1 MTDAR
6 TKQVPEIEALL
17 AERKK
22 YEQWLAQLDARKDA
36 TPAHVFVKVHADYT
50 ARLAE
55 AQAKLSAESAAVS
68 AMAAQMEESL
78 AKHEKQISDR
88 ADERA
93 EAELRAAVG
102 EFGAKEWDKLRTK
115 LDSAIADLST
125 ERDGIQRERDTLRAL
140 LTETAPV
147 EKAPEPVAPAALA
160 APAAKSEA
168 AVPLSPDANESPK
181 GDVDDIAFLR
191 SVLGRSTPYSSTP
204 APAPAPAISEPPT
217 GGTSGR
223 ASGRA
228 SVPVEKRP
236 SQSAPAIADSETKPA
251 PVRAS
256 VPVAAPVA
264 APAPEPVID
273 LPAMEVLPAYEPN
286 IPDTPRASGSARASG
301 ATARP
306 STGSSVVQP
315 RLSVP
320 ELFATP
326 EVPEDPSGP
335 RGSNDH
341 KPSRPSGTFGQ
352 ATPRTSEAVK
362 SLKCQECGT
371 LNYPTEWYCERCGGE
386 LAAF

>member
-22 YEQWLAQLDARKDA
+22 YEQWLAQLDARKDS
-36 TPAHVFVKVHADYT
+36 TPAHVFVKVHGDYT
-50 ARLAE
+50 SRLAE
-55 AQAKLSAESAAVS
+55 AQAKLSAESSTVR
-68 AMAAQMEESL
+68 AMASQLEESL
-78 AKHEKQISDR
+78 AKQEQQISDR
-88 ADERA
+88 TDERA

-115 LDSAIADLST
+115 LDSAIAELSSD
-125 ERDGIQRERDTLRAL
+125 RDGIQRELDTLRAL
-140 LTETAPV
+140 LTEV
-147 EKAPEPVAPAALA
+147 VPVAASAPPAA
-160 APAAKSEA
+160 APAPVAAAPAPRVSEA
-168 AVPLSPDANESPK
+168 KEAVREAEIEPAK

-191 SVLGRSTPYSSTP
+191 SVLGRSTPYSNTP
-204 APAPAPAISEPPT
+204 APAPAAPINEPST
-217 GGTSGR
+217 AGR
-223 ASGRA
+223 ASARA

-236 SQSAPAIADSETKPA
+236 SVPVAAPIADTETRPA

-256 VPVAAPVA
+256 APVA
-264 APAPEPVID
+264 APAPTPPPAVD
-273 LPAMEVLPAYEPN
+273 LGAIEVLPAYEQN
-286 IPDTPRASGSARASG
+286 IPETPRASTAARASG
-301 ATARP
+301 VTSRP
-306 STGSSVVQP
+306 STGSSGVQARP
-315 RLSVP
+315 SVP

-341 KPSRPSGTFGQ
+341 KPSRPSGAFGQ
-352 ATPRTSEAVK
+352 PTPRTSEAVK

>member
-22 YEQWLAQLDARKDA
+22 YEQWLAQLDARRDS
-36 TPAHVFVKVHADYT
+36 TPAHVFVKVHGDYT
-50 ARLAE
+50 SRLAE
-55 AQAKLSAESAAVS
+55 AQAKLSAESSTVR
-68 AMAAQMEESL
+68 AMAGQLEESL
-78 AKHEKQISDR
+78 AKQEQQISDR
-88 ADERA
+88 NDERA

-115 LDSAIADLST
+115 LDSAIAELSSD
-125 ERDGIQRERDTLRAL
+125 RDGIQRELDTLRAL
-140 LTETAPV
+140 LTEAVPV
-147 EKAPEPVAPAALA
+147 ESAPAAPSAPEPMAA
-160 APAAKSEA
+160 APLVEA
-168 AVPLSPDANESPK
+168 AVAAAQAK

-191 SVLGRSTPYSSTP
+191 SVLGRSTPYSNTP
-204 APAPAPAISEPPT
+204 APPPVAPVSEPST
-217 GGTSGR
+217 GAR
-223 ASGRA
+223 ASARV

-236 SQSAPAIADSETKPA
+236 SVPVAAPIADTETRPA

-256 VPVAAPVA
+256 VPVAAPVPPP
-264 APAPEPVID
+264 APAVD
-273 LPAMEVLPAYEPN
+273 LGEIEVLPAYEQNVPE
-286 IPDTPRASGSARASG
+286 TPRASASARASG
-301 ATARP
+301 ATSRQ
-306 STGSSVVQP
+306 STGSSGVQARP
-315 RLSVP
+315 SVP

-326 EVPEDPSGP
+326 EMPEDPSGP